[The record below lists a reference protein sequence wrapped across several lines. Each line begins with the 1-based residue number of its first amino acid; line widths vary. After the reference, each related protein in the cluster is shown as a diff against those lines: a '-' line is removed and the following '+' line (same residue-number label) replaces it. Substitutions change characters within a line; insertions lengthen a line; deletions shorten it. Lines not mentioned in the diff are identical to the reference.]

1 MTQTWDRIQESTQVL
16 QDLVHRDLAGRETSA
31 APDAL
36 VILGTGLGGLSSRF
50 DNVVEIP
57 YEQIPHFPVSTAPGH
72 AGQLVLG
79 TRNGRQALLMEG
91 RFHCY
96 EGYSMEEVAHP
107 IRVAR
112 ALGANKLILTSAVG
126 GLDARQSLGDIVV
139 VDDHINM
146 MGGSPLTGVNDE
158 RIGPRF
164 PDMSRPYDRELM
176 AAAEASALAQG
187 FSLPRVV
194 HVSVPGPQL
203 ETRAEYRML
212 RNLGADTVGM
222 STVPENIAAVHA
234 GMRVCA
240 FAVITDLGLPDALE
254 VVSVESIIAVANAAA
269 PKLETL
275 VLDVLDYEADDR
287 EADDREVAGEA
298 AGANA

>member
-1 MTQTWDRIQESTQVL
+1 MTSTWDRIQESAQFL
-16 QDLVHRDLAGRETSA
+16 KNAGA
-31 APDAL
+31 APESL

-50 DNVVEIP
+50 DELVELP
-57 YEQIPHFPVSTAPGH
+57 YEDIPHFPVSTAPGH
-72 AGQLVLG
+72 AGQMVLG
-79 TRNGRQALLMEG
+79 RRNGRQALLMEG

-112 ALGANKLILTSAVG
+112 ALGANRLVLTSAVG
-126 GLDARQSLGDIVV
+126 GLDARQALGDIVV

-146 MGGSPLTGVNDE
+146 MGESPLTGINDD

-164 PDMSRPYDRELM
+164 PDMSRPYDRALM

-187 FSLPRVV
+187 FALPRAV

-212 RNLGADTVGM
+212 RNMGADTVGM

-254 VVSVESIIAVANAAA
+254 PVSVESIIAVANAAA
-269 PKLETL
+269 PRLEAL
-275 VLDVLDYEADDR
+275 VLDVLDHA
-287 EADDREVAGEA
+287 
-298 AGANA
+298 